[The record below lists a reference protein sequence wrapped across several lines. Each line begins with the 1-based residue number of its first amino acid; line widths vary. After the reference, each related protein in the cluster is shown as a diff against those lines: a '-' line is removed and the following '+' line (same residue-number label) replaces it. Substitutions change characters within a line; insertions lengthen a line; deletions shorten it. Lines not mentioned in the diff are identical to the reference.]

1 MGGNTNSG
9 NANIIKRSNGVNMEN
24 AITATNT
31 NPNTNTIDLKDKSR
45 ISTLKRSNTFNGDN
59 FATPQGQQNVSSNT
73 NTNMNANSGTNP
85 STPMI
90 RNRRALTEV
99 PVNQQRQPLEKQYH
113 QSLQQAG
120 INTKI
125 RREPSD
131 VTSLSSTRKRPI
143 YKDEEERGEVEE
155 SKGAKR
161 VKSSPPKWKDL
172 DSDEKTDICMVT
184 EYTDEIFDHLYRRER
199 ETLPTHNYLEDPDS
213 AYHLRPSMRA
223 ILVDWLVEVHEKFQ
237 CYPETLFLTINVM
250 DRFLAKNKVTLSKLQ
265 LLAVTSLFIA
275 AKFEEVTLPK
285 LSDYAYITD
294 GAASKHDIKSA
305 EMFMLTS
312 LSFDIAWP
320 NPMNFLR
327 RISKADSYDFQTR
340 SIGKFLLEYTMC
352 CHKFINVKPSVMSAM
367 SMFIARRISQRN
379 EPVWD
384 ETFKHYSG
392 DIDALNDQGFQDLCK
407 ELIHEIAS
415 PQTRLDS
422 LILKFKKPKYG
433 AIYYKVYDWCK
444 KQVENNDLDSLFSM

>member
-1 MGGNTNSG
+1 MGSNNNSGNTN
-9 NANIIKRSNGVNMEN
+9 IVKRTGGENMEN
-24 AITATNT
+24 TVTAANTSTNT
-31 NPNTNTIDLKDKSR
+31 STSDLKEKSR
-45 ISTLKRSNTFNGDN
+45 ISMLKRSNTFNPDN
-59 FATPQGQQNVSSNT
+59 FVTPQSQQNVSSNV
-73 NTNMNANSGTNP
+73 NTNANSNTNL
-85 STPMI
+85 STPMV
-90 RNRRALTEV
+90 RSRRALTEV
-99 PVNQQRQPLEKQYH
+99 PVNQQKQPLEKQHH
-113 QSLQQAG
+113 QLVHQQTG

-125 RREPSD
+125 RREPSE
-131 VTSLSSTRKRPI
+131 VASLTSTKKRSI
-143 YKDEEERGEVEE
+143 YKDEEEQEAAEE
-155 SKGAKR
+155 SKSVKK
-161 VKSSPPKWKDL
+161 VKSSSPRKWRDL

-184 EYTDEIFDHLYRRER
+184 EYTDEIFDHLYKREL
-199 ETLPTHNYLEDPDS
+199 ETLPTHNYLEDLDS
-213 AYHLRPSMRA
+213 PYHLRPSMRA

-237 CYPETLFLTINVM
+237 CYPETLFLTINIM

-352 CHKFINVKPSVMSAM
+352 CHKFINIKPSVMSAM
-367 SMFIARRISQRN
+367 SMFVARKISQRN
-379 EPVWD
+379 NPIWD

-392 DIDALNDQGFQDLCK
+392 DIDVLNDQSFQILCK
-407 ELIHEIAS
+407 ELINEIAS

-444 KQVENNDLDSLFSM
+444 NQTENDSLDSLFSV

>member
-9 NANIIKRSNGVNMEN
+9 NTNIVKSSNGVNMEN

-31 NPNTNTIDLKDKSR
+31 NPNTNTTDLKDKSR
-45 ISTLKRSNTFNGDN
+45 ISTLKRSNTFNADN

-73 NTNMNANSGTNP
+73 NTNTNANSSTNP

-131 VTSLSSTRKRPI
+131 VISLSSTRKRPI
-143 YKDEEERGEVEE
+143 YKDEEEGGEVEE

-184 EYTDEIFDHLYRRER
+184 EYTDEIFDHLYRREM

-213 AYHLRPSMRA
+213 VYHLRPSMRA

-367 SMFIARRISQRN
+367 SMFVARRISQRN

-392 DIDALNDQGFQDLCK
+392 DIDALKDQRFQDLCK

-433 AIYYKVYDWCK
+433 AIYYKVYDWCT
-444 KQVENNDLDSLFSM
+444 KQVKNNDLDSLFSV